1 MVIHLHP
8 IELQLQQQLSQ
19 SQLVLEVVLDLK
31 PMDQIQFSQQLHLQ
45 EVDQHKVVD
54 LKMVVLEVLG
64 VVVLVVFQ
72 VHLLVQV
79 EQEIHLP

>member
-31 PMDQIQFSQQLHLQ
+31 PMDQIQFFQQ
-45 EVDQHKVVD
+45 
-54 LKMVVLEVLG
+54 
-64 VVVLVVFQ
+64 
-72 VHLLVQV
+72 
-79 EQEIHLP
+79 